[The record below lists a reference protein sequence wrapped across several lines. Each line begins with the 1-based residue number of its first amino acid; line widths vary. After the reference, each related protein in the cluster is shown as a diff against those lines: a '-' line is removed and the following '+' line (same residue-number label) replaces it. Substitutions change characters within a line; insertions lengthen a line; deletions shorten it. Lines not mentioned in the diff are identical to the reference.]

1 MTADF
6 KDDKV
11 VAQHTEHYDPT
22 AKDVNNTSSGSSI
35 DLESLD
41 IDEKRLI
48 RKIDY
53 HLVPWLALL
62 YLLSFLDR
70 SNIGNANI
78 FGLSEHLKLKKTP
91 DEYGLCLAI
100 FFVFYVLFE
109 VPSNMVM
116 KAWRPS
122 MWIPTIMVAWGAV
135 MIGMGFVT
143 GFTSLFVTRLFLGI
157 TEAGLFPGVSF
168 YLTQWYRKYE
178 ISWRIS
184 LFFSA
189 ATAAGAFGGLL
200 ARLINLMDGVG
211 GYEGWRWIFILEG
224 ILTVVV
230 AVVSFWVM
238 YDYPGTA
245 KFLTEPERA
254 FVVNRLHLDNDGC
267 SQAFKMKFVWDAFTD
282 WKVWCAAIMFHGSL
296 CPVYTFSLFAPTLT
310 KNLGYTAARAQ
321 LMSVPP
327 YVAAAFVTLSAG
339 WISDRIQK
347 RGIVVICCSTVGA
360 LGYGLLL
367 ANVNNGVN
375 YFALFLAASGM
386 YPLIPVI
393 VAWGANN
400 CGGALKKGVATAII
414 VSVGNCGGIVSSFI
428 YPSRDAPGFKK
439 GHAICLAYCIIC
451 IITAVIMWVYCAAA
465 NKKRAARNA
474 ARTHEWTAEEK
485 LQFGDRGDH
494 NDWFVYTL

>member
-11 VAQHTEHYDPT
+11 HSHHKEHFEIVT
-22 AKDVNNTSSGSSI
+22 KDVNNDASSESI
-35 DLESLD
+35 DLEALD
-41 IDEKRLI
+41 VDEKRLI

-53 HLVPWLALL
+53 HLVPWLAFL

-78 FGLSEHLKLKKTP
+78 FGLSKHLNLNEDKF
-91 DEYGLCLAI
+91 EYGLALAI

-122 MWIPTIMVAWGAV
+122 MWIPTIMVAWGLV
-135 MIGMGFVT
+135 MIGMGFVSN
-143 GFTSLFVTRLFLGI
+143 FTSLFVTRLLLGM

-200 ARLINLMDGVG
+200 ARLINLMDGVAG
-211 GYEGWRWIFILEG
+211 LHGWQWIFILEG
-224 ILTVVV
+224 ILTVI
-230 AVVSFWVM
+230 AAIASFFIM

-245 KFLTEPERA
+245 KFLSEPERA
-254 FVVNRLHLDNDGC
+254 VVINRLYLDNDGC
-267 SQAFKMKFVWDAFTD
+267 SHNFKMKFVWDAFTD
-282 WKVWCAAIMFHGSL
+282 WKVWCTAIMFHGSL

-310 KNLGYTAARAQ
+310 KNLGYTAAKAQ

-327 YVAAAFVTLSAG
+327 YVVAAVVTLSAG
-339 WISDRIQK
+339 WISDRIKK
-347 RGIVVICCSTVGA
+347 RGIIVIVCSAIGA

-367 ANVNNGVN
+367 AHVNHAVD

-400 CGGALKKGVATAII
+400 CGGSLKKGVATAII
-414 VSVGNCGGIVSSFI
+414 VSIGNCGGIVSSFI
-428 YPSRDAPGFKK
+428 YPSRDAPRFKT
-439 GHAICLAYCIIC
+439 GHTVCLIYCLIC
-451 IITAVIMWVYCAAA
+451 ILTAVIMWIYCVQA

-474 ARTHEWTAEEK
+474 ERTHEWTAEEK
-485 LQFGDRGDH
+485 LHLEDRGDH